1 MLILCQMVNKSMEI
15 NINELIIQKR
25 ELERYADELREV
37 KSRLIIHKKNLEGLW
52 LSYEAEG
59 IYDAIDC
66 INYRLEM
73 AADEMNQIS
82 RDMLRAY
89 GDICEEKIEGR
100 DSDDS
105 N

>member
-1 MLILCQMVNKSMEI
+1 MLILCQMVDKSMKI

-37 KSRLIIHKKNLEGLW
+37 KSRLAIHKKNLEDLW

-59 IYDAIDC
+59 IYDAIDR
-66 INYRLEM
+66 INLRLEK

-82 RDMLRAY
+82 RDMLKAY
-89 GDICEEKIEGR
+89 DDICEEKIEGR
-100 DSDDS
+100 DSNDS